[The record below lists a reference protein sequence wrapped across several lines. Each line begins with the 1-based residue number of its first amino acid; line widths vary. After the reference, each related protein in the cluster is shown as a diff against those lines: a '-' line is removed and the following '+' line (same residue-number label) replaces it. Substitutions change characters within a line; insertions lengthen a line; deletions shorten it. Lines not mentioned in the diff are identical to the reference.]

1 VRPTVNHLIDPIGS
15 RVYAQ
20 AMLQSHS
27 RFILV
32 LALLWSAV
40 AVAQIPLPSPTPLDE
55 FTIVALPD
63 TQFYSSTYPQ
73 IFAAQTQ
80 WIADH
85 VKDQNIQLVV
95 GLGDIVDG
103 GGNLS
108 QWQNAD
114 AAVRLLQGQ
123 VPYMMAIGNHDYDQ
137 NNPAGRT
144 ASTQNFNAFFGPAR
158 YAGASW
164 YRGSF
169 PAGSNE
175 NFYGVVTVNGHSYV
189 IVVLEFAARDSAL
202 AWADGILKANQD
214 KEAIIVTH
222 MFTYADN
229 TRISQCDQNSAASFG
244 VGQDNN
250 GEDMWW
256 KLVRKY
262 PNIHLVLSGHV
273 VQGDGTGRRMDLG
286 ANGNLVNQILSDYQ
300 SDPLGG
306 AGYLR
311 LLRIS
316 LSLNRVSVS
325 TYSPFLNA
333 FMTDDHNQFIVPY
346 RNPGVSTAPGTI
358 SGKVKSAQDCSAAAG
373 VTVAYSGGS
382 AVTDANGNFTIPA
395 GARKSQTI
403 TASKTGWQSN
413 ARSATSTLNAVAEP
427 SPAKIFVSTAGKIQ
441 GHVLNSGGVSL
452 AGATVTFTGGKLRQS
467 KTVTSDS
474 TGAYSSGWIAIGS
487 YTVTVVAPGHPG
499 NSTTATVTTGLTTT
513 LDLILQ

>member
-1 VRPTVNHLIDPIGS
+1 
-15 RVYAQ
+15 
-20 AMLQSHS
+20 MLQSCS
-27 RFILV
+27 RFVLLV
-32 LALLWSAV
+32 MLLVSGV
-40 AVAQIPLPSPTPLDE
+40 MVAQMPAPSPTPLDE

-80 WIADH
+80 WIANH
-85 VKDQNIQLVV
+85 VQDQNIKLVV

-103 GGNLS
+103 GGSLS

-114 AAVRLLQGQ
+114 AAVRLLEGQ

-144 ASTQNFNAFFGPAR
+144 ASSKNFNSFFGPAR
-158 YAGASW
+158 YAGANW

-175 NFYGVVTVNGHSYV
+175 NFYGVVSINGHSYL
-189 IVVLEFAARDSAL
+189 ILVLEFAPRDSAL

-214 KEAIIVTH
+214 KDAIIVTH
-222 MFTYADN
+222 MFTYMDN
-229 TRISQCDQNSAASFG
+229 TRISQCDPNSAASMG

-250 GEDMWW
+250 GEDVWW

-306 AGYLR
+306 GGYLR
-311 LLRIS
+311 LVRIS

-325 TYSPFLNA
+325 TYSPYLDSFK
-333 FMTDDHNQFIVPY
+333 TDDHNLFIVPY
-346 RNPGVSTAPGTI
+346 HNPGVSSAAGTL
-358 SGKVKSAQDCSAAAG
+358 SGKVKTVDCAAAG
-373 VTVAYSGGS
+373 GVTVTYGGGS
-382 AVTDANGNFTIPA
+382 AVTDASGNFSIAAPA
-395 GARKSQTI
+395 RRSLAI
-403 TASKTGWQSN
+403 TAGKPGWLSD
-413 ARSATSTLNAVAEP
+413 ARSGTATLNAVTEP
-427 SPAKIFVSTAGKIQ
+427 SPTKIFISTAGRIS
-441 GHVLNSGGVSL
+441 GHVRNSGGAPVS
-452 AGATVTFTGGKLRQS
+452 ATVTFTGGKLRLT
-467 KTVTSDS
+467 KTVTTDGSGS
-474 TGAYSSGWIAIGS
+474 FNSSWIAVGAY
-487 YTVTVVAPGHPG
+487 TVSVAAPGFT
-499 NSTTATVTTGLTTT
+499 SASAAATVNTGLTTQ
-513 LDLILQ
+513 LDFSLK